1 MRENSGRDF
10 VYLLILCVLGAG
22 LGRMQTNARS
32 AGEFDRVSG
41 FVRSTVNPPAEGATR
56 LANATTGFFG
66 GLFNASDLTAE
77 NRRLKQ
83 LEIIAKQYGETVD
96 RLNKEVDSLRGLIE
110 LPPVAGRT
118 KVPALV
124 LGYFPNENRVTISAG
139 RSKGL
144 RPGMAVVTGDGLVGT
159 VQTVGES
166 ESQVSLISDP
176 NRKIGALV
184 INRNPPPAGLIT
196 GENASTLVLSLD
208 ATMPVENGDS
218 VATWGYSGLLPRGI
232 PIGRVNQVYN
242 DPTTGSKRVEV
253 FPNVSLGSI
262 REVVVLK

>member
-1 MRENSGRDF
+1 VRENSGRDF
-10 VYLLILCVLGAG
+10 VVLLALCVLGAV

-32 AGEFDRVSG
+32 RGEFDRITG
-41 FVRSTVNPPAEGATR
+41 FVRATVNPPAEGIVR
-56 LANATTGFFG
+56 LSNSSSGFFG
-66 GLFNASDLTAE
+66 GLFNAAELTAE
-77 NRRLKQ
+77 NRHLKQ
-83 LEIIAKQYGETVD
+83 LEIIAKSYGETID
-96 RLNKEVDSLRGLIE
+96 RLNSEVDNLRNLLE

-118 KVPALV
+118 KVSALV
-124 LGYFPNENRVTISAG
+124 MGFFPTENRITISVG
-139 RSKGL
+139 RARGIKQGL
-144 RPGMAVVTGDGLVGT
+144 AVVTGDGLVGI
-159 VQTVGES
+159 VQSVGEA

-196 GENASTLVLSLD
+196 GENASTLVLTLD

-218 VATWGYSGLLPRGI
+218 VATWGYSGLMPRGI
-232 PIGRVNQVYN
+232 PIGRVNQIYV
-242 DPTTGSKRVEV
+242 DQTTGSKRVEV

>member
-10 VYLLILCVLGAG
+10 IYLLVLCALGAM
-22 LGRMQTNARS
+22 LGRMQTNAR
-32 AGEFDRVSG
+32 ARGQFDPVSG
-41 FVRSTVNPPAEGATR
+41 FVRSTVNPPAEGISR
-56 LANATTGFFG
+56 LSNSTSAFFG
-66 GLFNASDLTAE
+66 GLFSASELTAE

-83 LEIIAKQYGETVD
+83 LEIIARQYGETVD
-96 RLNKEVDSLRGLIE
+96 RLNREVDSLRALID
-110 LPPVAGRT
+110 LAPVAGRT

-144 RPGMAVVTGDGLVGT
+144 KTGLAVVTGEGLVGI

-184 INRNPPPAGLIT
+184 INRDPPSAGLIT

-208 ATMPVENGDS
+208 ATMPVENGDT